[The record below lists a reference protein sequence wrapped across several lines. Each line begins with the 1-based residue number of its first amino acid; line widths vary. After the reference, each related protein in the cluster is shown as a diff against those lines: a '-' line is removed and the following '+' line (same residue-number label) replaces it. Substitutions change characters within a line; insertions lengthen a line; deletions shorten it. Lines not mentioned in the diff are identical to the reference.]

1 MNELAIQKGRFG
13 PFRDVL
19 SRLAAPFFCSRP
31 DTISVRSGPKK
42 ILIVDDDP
50 VILKTISSKL
60 GYDGYSVVTAQDGSE
75 AIGAVR
81 DAKPDL
87 IVLDINFPPDVG
99 AGGRVTWD
107 GFQIMSW
114 LRGLNEANCIP
125 FIIITSGDPALYRE
139 RSLASG
145 ATAFFQKP
153 IQHDHLLRVI
163 MQVLED
169 DHRSR

>member
-1 MNELAIQKGRFG
+1 MK
-13 PFRDVL
+13 
-19 SRLAAPFFCSRP
+19 
-31 DTISVRSGPKK
+31 T

-114 LRGLNEANCIP
+114 LRGLKEANHIP
-125 FIIITSGDPALYRE
+125 FIIMSSGDPAQYE
-139 RSLASG
+139 RPSLARG
-145 ATAFFQKP
+145 ALAFFRKP
-153 IQHDHLLRVI
+153 VDHKGLLLVI
-163 MQVLED
+163 KKALG
-169 DHRSR
+169 S